1 MARADRPPSRTAWRV
16 AVRRAA
22 HQLLDRPVV
31 LEDPVA
37 IPILGAETAAALRE
51 NPAAFETSAID
62 AYMRAF
68 MAARSRFAEDHL
80 DAARHAGVTQ
90 YVVLGAGLDT
100 FAYRNPH
107 ASVRVFEVD
116 HPDTQ
121 RLKRRRL
128 QEAGIAVPE
137 SMRHVACDFVNQRW
151 IDALTSAGFDE
162 RRPAVFAWLGVIMYL
177 SRDAALGTLRDIAS
191 LPAGT
196 SAVFDY
202 LVPAQMMPWLV
213 RLYYRRR
220 IRLLAK
226 IGEPWTLFFR
236 PDEIAR
242 DLREARFD
250 EIEDLNGDA
259 INRRFYTGRSD
270 RLKVSQAG
278 HVVVAQVRGRR

>member
-1 MARADRPPSRTAWRV
+1 MIEGQPSRTAQRV
-16 AVRRAA
+16 ALQRAA
-22 HQLLDRPVV
+22 HQVLDRPP
-31 LEDPVA
+31 LILNDP
-37 IPILGAETAAALRE
+37 LALRVIS
-51 NPAAFETSAID
+51 PRAAEDLRTSPGSEVTGTSRLFLRAIVV
-62 AYMRAF
+62 
-68 MAARSRFAEDHL
+68 ARSRIAEDEL
-80 DAARHAGVTQ
+80 ARAVREDGVTQ

-137 SMRHVACDFVNQRW
+137 SMRHVACDFANQRW

-278 HVVVAQVRGRR
+278 HVVVARVRGRR